1 MQLNL
6 ERPDYRW
13 FLRGADATHALVN
26 ERVLRASFVIAPD
39 ALVEDWPVMDAAA
52 LQPAQLEPVLS
63 LAPELVVLGT
73 GARQVFPPPAILA
86 AFLTR
91 GLGVEVMTN
100 DAAAR
105 TYSVLA
111 GEGRRV
117 VAAFVIANPLGQ

>member
-1 MQLNL
+1 MNILVVDDDVEL
-6 ERPDYRW
+6 VGL
-13 FLRGADATHALVN
+13 LRFALANAGYDVATAFDGPQALARFHA
-26 ERVLRASFVIAPD
+26 S
-39 ALVEDWPVMDAAA
+39 
-52 LQPAQLEPVLS
+52 
-63 LAPELVVLGT
+63 APELVVLGT

-117 VAAFVIANPLGQ
+117 VAAFVIRQPLPQ